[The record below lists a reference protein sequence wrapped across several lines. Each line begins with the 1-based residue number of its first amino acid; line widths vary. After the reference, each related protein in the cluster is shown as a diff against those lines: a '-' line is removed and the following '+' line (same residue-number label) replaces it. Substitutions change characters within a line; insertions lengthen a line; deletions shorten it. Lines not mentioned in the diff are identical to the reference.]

1 MGFEIQNIV
10 LLSKTQNLYI
20 KLALPKKEVIQGLGQ
35 AQANVVLRCCFV
47 SGRKHFSS
55 SHFIVYNN
63 KNRSPAHAPQLT
75 YYIKSSQFFSAVF
88 QVSLLS
94 QLKKNLLVH

>member
-1 MGFEIQNIV
+1 MLFSVAALCLGESISQVRI
-10 LLSKTQNLYI
+10 LLFTTT
-20 KLALPKKEVIQGLGQ
+20 
-35 AQANVVLRCCFV
+35 
-47 SGRKHFSS
+47 
-55 SHFIVYNN
+55 

-94 QLKKNLLVH
+94 QLKKKPACALVP